1 VLSSAVVIP
10 VHNRA
15 RLVLDA
21 LDSVGA
27 QTHTPDQVIVVDDA
41 STDDTAKA
49 VAAWIERS
57 PLPSRLITLDT
68 RGGAGNARNVGLAAC
83 EAEAIGFL
91 DSDDLWPPDFLERT
105 TGALG
110 DAVAVTTDIQVET
123 AGTQARLRAMDG
135 SMLEE
140 IFHDAGIGSAT
151 LLSGAAVRAE
161 IGYDVSLPTGQDAE
175 LFLRLWRDGGRRR
188 GDWRHAPGAPTIKRQ
203 GHAATDADAQRR
215 WAEIYEKFLRDD
227 KTSRSACEQIL
238 TRRWFVAGR
247 DLDQLGRTAD
257 ARDCYRKA
265 LAWRPGWLRARTALV
280 RTYLPF

>member
-1 VLSSAVVIP
+1 MVLG
-10 VHNRA
+10 
-15 RLVLDA
+15 A

-27 QTHTPDQVIVVDDA
+27 QTRAPAQIIVVDDA
-41 STDDTAKA
+41 STDDTAEA
-49 VAAWIERS
+49 AAAWIERS
-57 PLPSRLITLDT
+57 PLPCRLITLPA

-83 EAEAIGFL
+83 EADVIAFL

-105 TGALG
+105 TDALG

-123 AGTQARLRAMDG
+123 AGEDPRLRAMDG
-135 SMLEE
+135 PMLEE

-151 LLSGAAVRAE
+151 LLSSAAVRAE
-161 IGYDVSLPTGQDAE
+161 NGYGASLPTGQDAE
-175 LFLRLWRDGGRRR
+175 LFLRLWRRGR
-188 GDWRHAPGAPTIKRQ
+188 WHHAPGAPIIKRQ
-203 GHAATDADAQRR
+203 GHADTDEAGHIRDDHADAQRR
-215 WAEIYEKFLRDD
+215 WAEIYEKFLRAE
-227 KTSRSACEQIL
+227 KTSRRACEQIL